1 MKVINLTKPI
11 SLMLCILLFAGSLP
25 VFSQT
30 KPDGKGVGV
39 KPVSQLP
46 SNEKRWALI
55 IGIDDYQDDN
65 IADLRGAANDAKT
78 LAESL
83 EKYAGFPTDQ
93 IILLG
98 TNEPKVRQPT
108 RSNILKRLSI
118 LKGLVPKDGL
128 LLVSFSGH
136 GIERGNSAFL
146 IPSDATSTD
155 DVDLLENTALSVE
168 TIKRQVKATQVRQ
181 VLFLLDACRNDPTS
195 GRSETNNPL
204 TDAYKKGFSF
214 DVANQEVEA
223 FATIYATSVGARA
236 YEYNEKRQ
244 GYFSWAIVEALS
256 GKAANSNGE
265 ITLGSLVKYL
275 ENRVPKLVA
284 IDLGASKVQKPF
296 AVIEGYKADELVL
309 AIGNTI
315 AQPIPQPLPTPN
327 SDTRNGEDIFWAEV
341 SKLNTKSAYQN
352 YLNDY
357 PNGKYISTATLRIK
371 NIEEADSNLFSRW
384 DKMLNFSQEDIII
397 SETTAE
403 LSKNPDNV
411 IALRMRSNAYY
422 AKNKNSDEAGKA
434 DAEAVLRLI
443 KNPKSAEEYESICH
457 SYRRLE
463 KTEEGITAC
472 TKAIELNANFY
483 SAFRNRGNLYL
494 NKENYDQAIKDFN
507 KAIQIHPDY
516 SITYSNRGV
525 VYNNKKDYDQA
536 IQDYTK
542 AIQLNPNDAATYY
555 NRGNAYYNKQNY
567 DQAIQDYTKA
577 IQLNPNDAYAY
588 LNRGD
593 IFHNIKKYYDSAIKD
608 YSKAIELNPAFAN
621 AYNNRGNA
629 HLNKKEFDLA
639 IQDFNKAIQLNPS
652 FNAYYN
658 RGFAYDNKQNY
669 DQAIQDYT
677 KAIQLDPNY
686 SLAYYNRG
694 IAYDNKQNYDLA
706 IQDYNKAIQLN
717 PNYAGAY
724 NNRGLAYAKNSDY
737 DQAIQDYSKA
747 IQLDPN
753 ESLAYN
759 NRGNAY
765 ANKQNYD
772 QAIQDYTKAIQINPN
787 YAIFYRNRAI
797 IYDQLGETSKA
808 KADRKKAD
816 ELEKKP

>member
-83 EKYAGFPTDQ
+83 EKYAGFPSDQ

-98 TNEPKVRQPT
+98 TNEPKERQPT
-108 RSNILKRLSI
+108 RANILKRLSN
-118 LKGLVPKDGL
+118 LKTLVPKDGL

-236 YEYNEKRQ
+236 YEYSEKRQ
-244 GYFSWAIVEALS
+244 GYFSWAIVEGLS
-256 GKAANSNGE
+256 GKAANANGE
-265 ITLGSLVKYL
+265 ITLGSLVKYV

-327 SDTRNGEDIFWAEV
+327 SDTRNGEEADKIQTPQKGMSIKNSIGMEFMGIPAGSFMMGSPENEDYRDNNEKQHRVTLSKAYWLGKYEVTQEEYEKVMGINPSFFKNCQQCPVESVSWEDVQEFIKVLNEKGEGKYRLPTEEEWEYAVRAETATV
-341 SKLNTKSAYQN
+341 FSFGNTLSSEQANFDGN
-352 YLNDY
+352 YPYGNARK
-357 PNGKYISTATLRIK
+357 GKYIQRTTRVGNYQSNSWGLYDMHGNVWEWTLDYLGGTDRIIRGGGFGGNGRHLRSATRV
-371 NIEEADSNLFSRW
+371 SYSQSSRYS
-384 DKMLNFSQEDIII
+384 FI
-397 SETTAE
+397 
-403 LSKNPDNV
+403 
-411 IALRMRSNAYY
+411 
-422 AKNKNSDEAGKA
+422 GF
-434 DAEAVLRLI
+434 RLI
-443 KNPKSAEEYESICH
+443 WT
-457 SYRRLE
+457 R
-463 KTEEGITAC
+463 
-472 TKAIELNANFY
+472 
-483 SAFRNRGNLYL
+483 
-494 NKENYDQAIKDFN
+494 
-507 KAIQIHPDY
+507 
-516 SITYSNRGV
+516 
-525 VYNNKKDYDQA
+525 
-536 IQDYTK
+536 
-542 AIQLNPNDAATYY
+542 
-555 NRGNAYYNKQNY
+555 
-567 DQAIQDYTKA
+567 
-577 IQLNPNDAYAY
+577 
-588 LNRGD
+588 
-593 IFHNIKKYYDSAIKD
+593 
-608 YSKAIELNPAFAN
+608 
-621 AYNNRGNA
+621 
-629 HLNKKEFDLA
+629 
-639 IQDFNKAIQLNPS
+639 
-652 FNAYYN
+652 
-658 RGFAYDNKQNY
+658 
-669 DQAIQDYT
+669 
-677 KAIQLDPNY
+677 
-686 SLAYYNRG
+686 
-694 IAYDNKQNYDLA
+694 
-706 IQDYNKAIQLN
+706 
-717 PNYAGAY
+717 
-724 NNRGLAYAKNSDY
+724 
-737 DQAIQDYSKA
+737 
-747 IQLDPN
+747 
-753 ESLAYN
+753 
-759 NRGNAY
+759 
-765 ANKQNYD
+765 
-772 QAIQDYTKAIQINPN
+772 
-787 YAIFYRNRAI
+787 
-797 IYDQLGETSKA
+797 
-808 KADRKKAD
+808 
-816 ELEKKP
+816 